1 MKKHNGVIVALTIAS
16 LSTMPFVVR
25 AAGAGQDTATIPAQA
40 SNPAPTPPPQRLAE
54 GELSAKQL
62 LVLMDTDKN
71 GKVSKQE
78 FMAFMSAEFDRMDK
92 NKDGELDVSEL
103 TKPRMRSVAGG
114 HK

>member
-1 MKKHNGVIVALTIAS
+1 MKKRNGVIVALTIAG

-25 AAGAGQDTATIPAQA
+25 AAGAGQDQATCLTQVSGAVPVPSPDKVAQ
-40 SNPAPTPPPQRLAE
+40 

-78 FMAFMSAEFDRMDK
+78 FMAFLSAEFDRLDK

>member
-1 MKKHNGVIVALTIAS
+1 
-16 LSTMPFVVR
+16 
-25 AAGAGQDTATIPAQA
+25 
-40 SNPAPTPPPQRLAE
+40 
-54 GELSAKQL
+54 
-62 LVLMDTDKN
+62 MDTDKN

-78 FMAFMSAEFDRMDK
+78 FMAFMSAEFDRLDK